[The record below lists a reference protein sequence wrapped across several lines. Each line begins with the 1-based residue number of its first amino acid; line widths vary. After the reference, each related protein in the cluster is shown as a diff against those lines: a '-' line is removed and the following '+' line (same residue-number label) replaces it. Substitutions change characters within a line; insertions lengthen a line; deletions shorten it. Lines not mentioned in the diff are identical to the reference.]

1 MDLNAVVT
9 ETKELTRARQLLKAR
24 ASGMMPVKPSYMPEL
39 TDQECAAL
47 ALQTDFTYDAIRK
60 AFPKRIDEVR
70 HEART
75 PQRTQRR

>member
-9 ETKELTRARQLLKAR
+9 ETQELTRARQLLKAR
-24 ASGMMPVKPSYMPEL
+24 ASGMMPVKPKVIPEL

-60 AFPKRIDEVR
+60 AFPKRIEEH
-70 HEART
+70 HEARNT
-75 PQRTQRR
+75 ERTRRR